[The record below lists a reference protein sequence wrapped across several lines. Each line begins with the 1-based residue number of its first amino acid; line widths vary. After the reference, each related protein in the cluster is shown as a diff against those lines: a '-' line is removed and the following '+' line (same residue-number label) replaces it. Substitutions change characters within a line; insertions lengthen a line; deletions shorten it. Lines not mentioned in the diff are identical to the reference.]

1 MQPFPTATAS
11 PPHAKS
17 KYCCTLCDYQRPF
30 KNQSDWKKHEREH
43 DTTYVCMLKGPREAT
58 PQGAQCAFCGILD
71 PHDDHLLKHK
81 AQACL
86 HGPPESFFSKRRH
99 DMVNHLGK
107 IHGIFPKSQGEAIA
121 VKWKYTV
128 KKQAWSCGFCV
139 NTFVTFNGR
148 LSHIATQHFENGET
162 IDKWDATK
170 VIQGLLRQS
179 GMTKAWQDKLA
190 SLPAWEVPDI
200 VWEKDAIIDLQHNL
214 EVGPRDNKSAVGL
227 AEAAYIACRL
237 NWGMEKQRAMAVTD
251 TEPDVTFAMTAFP
264 PKPFQARM
272 AFLPGFGFNLKMSEP
287 IVQGFDE
294 GLSKVTATQ
303 SHPSMNYGYSS
314 APILDPTKA
323 KNTGLASSP
332 FIFQQTQS
340 VTEHHDTEND
350 GYGDP
355 GNDMEES
362 QVWLG
367 SPESIHE
374 TEFDELFT

>member
-11 PPHAKS
+11 PPQAKS

-43 DTTYVCMLKGPREAT
+43 DTTYVCMLKGAREAT
-58 PQGAQCAFCGILD
+58 PQGSQCAFYGILD
-71 PHDDHLLKHK
+71 PHDDHLLKHN

-86 HGPPESFFSKRRH
+86 HGPPESFSSKRRH

-139 NTFVTFNGR
+139 NTFVTFSDR
-148 LSHIATQHFENGET
+148 LSHIATQHFENGQT
-162 IDKWDATK
+162 IDEWDATN

-200 VWEKDAIIDLQHNL
+200 VWEKDAIIDLQHHL

-237 NWGMEKQRAMAVTD
+237 NWGMEKQRVMAVTD
-251 TEPDVTFAMTAFP
+251 MTFATTAFP

-272 AFLPGFGFNLKMSEP
+272 ACSPGFGFNLKKSEP

-294 GLSKVTATQ
+294 SLSEVTATQ
-303 SHPSMNYGYSS
+303 SCPSLNYGYSS
-314 APILDPTKA
+314 ATILDPTKA
-323 KNTGLASSP
+323 KNTGLASPP

-355 GNDMEES
+355 GNDMA
-362 QVWLG
+362 G
-367 SPESIHE
+367 SFRE